1 MTRREFLKKTSIL
14 SLALT
19 TCPFSFKSTCSS
31 EILGKQGYLSPKE
44 ARYYQSLEKQMVQC
58 ALCPRR
64 CLLASGQRSFC
75 RARKNQEGK
84 LITLVYGNPCAVHLD
99 PIEKKPLF
107 HFLPGTTSLSLAAAG
122 CNLRCN
128 FCQNWQISQ
137 STPEETMN
145 FPINPDQ
152 FVKAALAQK
161 SPSIAFT
168 YTEPTIFFEYM
179 LDIAKL
185 AKEKGLKVVEHSN
198 GFINPEPLKE
208 LCKYLDA
215 ANVDLKGWTDKYYNE
230 MCSAW
235 IEPVKNTLKTLKKEG
250 VHLEITTLVVTN
262 KNDDLEVVKKM
273 CLWIKNELGDDVPL
287 HFARFFPYYKLEY
300 LPAPPVH
307 ILETLRE
314 VAFSAGLKYVYIGN
328 VPGHSGESTYCHHC
342 SKIIIKR
349 FGFKV
354 IENNIVDGKC
364 KFCKQVIPGVWDK
377 VIGDRYRW

>member
-1 MTRREFLKKTSIL
+1 MIKLTRREFLKKTSIL
-14 SLALT
+14 SLAVT
-19 TCPFSFKSTCSS
+19 TCPFLFKPGYS
-31 EILGKQGYLSPKE
+31 EEISGKKGYLSPRE
-44 ARYYQSLEKQMVQC
+44 AKYYQSLKDQMVQC

-64 CLLASGQRSFC
+64 CLLAPGNRSFC
-75 RARKNQEGK
+75 RARMNQEGK
-84 LITLVYGNPCAVHLD
+84 LMTLVYGNPCAVHLD

-107 HFLPGTTSLSLAAAG
+107 HFLPGTTVFSLATAG

-137 STPEETMN
+137 SMPEETLN
-145 FPINPDQ
+145 FPITPDQ
-152 FVKAALAQK
+152 IVQAALAQK
-161 SPSIAFT
+161 APSIGFT
-168 YTEPTIFFEYM
+168 YTESTIFFEYM

-185 AKEKGLKVVEHSN
+185 AKKNGLISLSHSN

-215 ANVDLKGWTDKYYNE
+215 ANVDLKGFTDKYYNE

-235 IEPVKNTLKTLKKEG
+235 IEPVKRTLKTLKKEG

-262 KNDDLEVVKKM
+262 KNDDLEVIKKM
-273 CLWIKNELGDDVPL
+273 CLWIKEELGDDVPL
-287 HFARFFPYYKLEY
+287 HFSRFFPMYKLEY
-300 LPAPPVH
+300 LPSPPVH

-328 VPGHSGESTYCHHC
+328 VPGHSGENTHCHHC

-354 IENNIVDGKC
+354 LENNIQDGKC
-364 KFCKQVIPGVWDK
+364 KFCHQAIPGIWNKDIV
-377 VIGDRYRW
+377 